1 MIGARAI
8 DHIGIAV
15 RSIAN
20 QREFYEQ
27 VLGAR
32 YDGVEEVPSQKVRVA
47 FFLVGP
53 PGAEVR
59 LELLEPTSPD
69 SPVAGFLEKRGEGI
83 HHLAYTVDGIDA
95 ILKKLKDSGLRLIDE
110 QARVGAHHSRIA
122 FLHPRASGGVLTEI
136 CEPEGEAK

>member
-8 DHIGIAV
+8 NHIGIAV